1 MNTSLTIPFSVFFFL
16 CGFAHSARAQSLY
29 DVPGFGWSS
38 GGTVAPAQ
46 EFNFHNIQPQGGWG
60 SDEGLR
66 QYFAGQQD
74 PNWQPAPPPIHGYMG
89 NPGGSTNGD
98 FQAGASAGGKFNPNA
113 TAAELRAQA
122 ASLKRRA
129 QAERDSAD
137 RYKKLADE
145 ARDRGHRQIDGGLI
159 GIGGIV
165 ANQGIIWSQRASDA
179 EMRALDY
186 DQKAAELLA
195 RAEATDLA
203 ITPKLKPPSEKPQR

>member
-1 MNTSLTIPFSVFFFL
+1 VALL
-16 CGFAHSARAQSLY
+16 DLAHAQSLY
-29 DVPGFGWSS
+29 DVPGFGWNSR
-38 GGTVAPAQ
+38 GAVAPAQ
-46 EFNFHNIQPQGGWG
+46 EFNIYSIQPQGGWG

-74 PNWQPAPPPIHGYMG
+74 PNWQPAPPQIPGYMG
-89 NPGGSTNGD
+89 YPGGSTNGD
-98 FQAGASAGGKFNPNA
+98 FQARASAGGKFNPNA

-145 ARDRGHRQIDGGLI
+145 AQERGHRQIVGGLP
-159 GIGGIV
+159 GTGGIV

-179 EMRALDY
+179 EMSALDY
-186 DQKAAELLA
+186 DQEATELLA
-195 RAEATDLA
+195 RAEAADFA
-203 ITPKLKPPSEKPQR
+203 ITPKLKMPPVKPQR

>member
-1 MNTSLTIPFSVFFFL
+1 MNTPLTIPLSIFFL
-16 CGFAHSARAQSLY
+16 CGFAHLAHAQSLY
-29 DVPGFGWSS
+29 DVPGFGWNSR
-38 GGTVAPAQ
+38 GAVAPAQ
-46 EFNFHNIQPQGGWG
+46 EFNTYSIQPQGGWG

-66 QYFAGQQD
+66 QYFACQQD
-74 PNWQPAPPPIHGYMG
+74 PNWQPAPPQIPGYMG
-89 NPGGSTNGD
+89 YPGGSTNGN
-98 FQAGASAGGKFNPNA
+98 FQARASAGGKFNPNA

-145 ARDRGHRQIDGGLI
+145 AQERGHRQIVGGLP
-159 GIGGIV
+159 GTGGIV

-186 DQKAAELLA
+186 DQEATELLA
-195 RAEATDLA
+195 RAEAADLA
-203 ITPKLKPPSEKPQR
+203 ITPKLKMPPVKPQR